1 MALVMKWISSLD
13 VHRRASEALGLDPD
27 VVDLAVP
34 ETKAALLRRC
44 AAYLCPCPPRV
55 VLERALEVLGGV
67 LPSNDELK
75 DELGELLEGM
85 IAYGD
90 VFELSESIMPG
101 QTRQGNILFLRPPSF
116 VIRPSGLTFLIGIA
130 PFDQLPILQAMK
142 GHIEAANHIRR
153 IQPRGD
159 VDLQALLKQA
169 GLLEVPDAHW
179 LKLPPRQSFAQH
191 LNRLNSELDVAPPS
205 GDIAELSVLE
215 PSMSVQYYKGRWQT
229 LGKQTGRFVAR
240 RPQAYGADLW
250 TYSEIRDGRVGKV
263 IDLPRRPEHRG
274 CDEAWRLQAA
284 IDADRGQPQL
294 YRVTD
299 THGGTH
305 RNLEFFSP
313 LPQWARRR
321 FDVIGEP
328 LSQKGCLFAYRLPT
342 REFDQEVSFLQK
354 ELWMS
359 ESN

>member
-1 MALVMKWISSLD
+1 MAKINSYRPVFVGHCDIRPPVPIEVAHGNILGTVGRILRIQVRVARHQTSAKSPEI
-13 VHRRASEALGLDPD
+13 VKNVGGVGLD
-27 VVDLAVP
+27 
-34 ETKAALLRRC
+34 E
-44 AAYLCPCPPRV
+44 
-55 VLERALEVLGGV
+55 LE
-67 LPSNDELK
+67 
-75 DELGELLEGM
+75 ELLEGM

-101 QTRQGNILFLRPPSF
+101 QTRQGNVLFLRPPSF

-130 PFDQLPILQAMK
+130 PFDQLPILQSMK
-142 GHIEAANHIRR
+142 GHIEAASHIRR
-153 IQPRGD
+153 LQPRDD
-159 VDLQALLKQA
+159 VELPALLKKA
-169 GLLEVPDAHW
+169 GLLEVPEAHW
-179 LKLPPRQSFAQH
+179 LKLPQHQSFAQH
-191 LNRLNSELDVAPPS
+191 LNRLNTDLDGAPPS

-229 LGKQTGRFVAR
+229 LGKQNGRFVAR

-250 TYSEIRDGRVGKV
+250 TYSEIRDGRVRKL

-284 IDADRGQPQL
+284 IDADRGKPQL

-299 THGGTH
+299 THRSTH
-305 RNLEFFSP
+305 KNLEFFSP

-342 REFDQEVSFLQK
+342 KEFDQEVSFLQK